1 MTAGAVHLAWKD
13 VRQHRAWLGAF
24 LAIAALRALLIGS
37 GIDAYIT
44 NPNLLASLGFTYLL
58 LCILH
63 FALVVVVAV
72 QVVQADRLVGT
83 TAFWL
88 TRPVPRRSLLA
99 AKLATVSI
107 VLVVVPVVFDALV
120 LATNRMAW
128 LDVLGAVAEGA
139 LIRLAIVLPVMTL
152 AAITSDLAV
161 FVVAA
166 VAAFFGTLALEAVF
180 QWGHM
185 VVWSVDG
192 VPARNWSSAYSAT
205 LVDAAVIIACAVI
218 ALAYQVFTRRTTRT
232 VLIVIG
238 GVTVAALVANRWTSD
253 LGLMKTGL
261 QAGWLDPSRIV
272 VTMKPLAPENVST
285 TNRKRPWLIRAS
297 YIVTGTTAN
306 VALVPLSVTTETL
319 FGDGSRE
326 PFRAEVQQR
335 VWDMLPSP
343 PAFLRKDLVEA
354 LLVGTHLVNAVEF
367 RPGQQMRPI
376 ASLTEE
382 GHRKLVYLGAQFTV
396 EVALGGIAYHV
407 GAVLPLEG
415 HGSGA
420 AGDRRVSIQSATCE
434 IGACD
439 VVLRDAM
446 AGFLVDLRRPS
457 RVEYILVNQTRG
469 QAVWSAERDYF
480 SRYPVF
486 GRASF
491 ALLGEHLAV
500 TRRALMFKAPDSMPD
515 MIDARWLQEASI
527 AALEVRD
534 IGAFT
539 VEAKVVQEGRK

>member
-185 VVWSVDG
+185 V
-192 VPARNWSSAYSAT
+192 PARNWSSAYSAT

-238 GVTVAALVANRWTSD
+238 G
-253 LGLMKTGL
+253 G
-261 QAGWLDPSRIV
+261 
-272 VTMKPLAPENVST
+272 
-285 TNRKRPWLIRAS
+285 
-297 YIVTGTTAN
+297 
-306 VALVPLSVTTETL
+306 
-319 FGDGSRE
+319 
-326 PFRAEVQQR
+326 
-335 VWDMLPSP
+335 
-343 PAFLRKDLVEA
+343 
-354 LLVGTHLVNAVEF
+354 
-367 RPGQQMRPI
+367 
-376 ASLTEE
+376 
-382 GHRKLVYLGAQFTV
+382 
-396 EVALGGIAYHV
+396 
-407 GAVLPLEG
+407 
-415 HGSGA
+415 
-420 AGDRRVSIQSATCE
+420 
-434 IGACD
+434 
-439 VVLRDAM
+439 
-446 AGFLVDLRRPS
+446 
-457 RVEYILVNQTRG
+457 TRG
-469 QAVWSAERDYF
+469 QPLDVGPRPHEDRPA
-480 SRYPVF
+480 
-486 GRASF
+486 G
-491 ALLGEHLAV
+491 GLARSV
-500 TRRALMFKAPDSMPD
+500 PDRGD
-515 MIDARWLQEASI
+515 DEA
-527 AALEVRD
+527 A
-534 IGAFT
+534 GT
-539 VEAKVVQEGRK
+539 